1 MKSLMLLSV
10 SLSLARASSLQER
23 DCSHDNCLRA
33 VIQSGSEFCSAY
45 TATPTITS
53 LPTWATACT
62 SPSTTSQILSACSC
76 LPTPT
81 STPRIPTIW
90 LAGDSTEAPGGGH
103 NGTEGWGQYLQY
115 SFPPSVAF
123 VNNSAYAGRS
133 ARSFTREGRFEA
145 IAEKVKPGDWV
156 VIEFG
161 HNDGGSPYPAADDNG
176 RADCP
181 GAGNQTCPTVYA
193 NVSEIVLTYPTYLKD
208 ASEMYLSLGAKVIL
222 SSPTPDNP
230 WETGNYS
237 YTPDRFTYYS
247 WLSVTEL
254 GGPSAGVY
262 FVPHGQYAAQAMK
275 NLGPEIVDAN
285 YPMDHT
291 HTAPYLA
298 DVVAQSFVLGL
309 KCGTS
314 GLGGLVSNATARL
327 EGSVLGTCILANGTL
342 PI

>member
-1 MKSLMLLSV
+1 M
-10 SLSLARASSLQER
+10 
-23 DCSHDNCLRA
+23 
-33 VIQSGSEFCSAY
+33 IQSATDFCTSF
-45 TATPTITS
+45 TATPTSTS

-62 SPSTTSQILSACSC
+62 ASDTASQILSGCDC
-76 LPTPT
+76 LATATPT
-81 STPRIPTIW
+81 STPTSTAPTSIPTIW

-115 SFPPSVAF
+115 SFPRDVAF

-133 ARSFTREGRFEA
+133 ARSFTRDGRFNW
-145 IAEKVKPGDWV
+145 IADALHPGDWV
-156 VIEFG
+156 IIEFG
-161 HNDGGSPYPAADDNG
+161 HNDGGSPYPASSDNG

-193 NVSEIVLTYPTYLKD
+193 NATEIVQTYPTYLKD
-208 ASEMYLSLGAKVIL
+208 ASEMFLSLGAKVIL

-230 WETGNYS
+230 WETGNYTYS
-237 YTPDRFTYYS
+237 PDRFTYYS
-247 WLSVTEL
+247 WLSATEL
-254 GGPSAGVY
+254 GGPAAGVY

-275 NLGPEIVDAN
+275 NLGPAIVDKN

-298 DVVAQSFVLGL
+298 DIVAQSFVLGL

-314 GLGGLVSNATARL
+314 PLLDLVSNATARI
-327 EGSVLGTCILANGTL
+327 EGPILGTCIVANSTL